1 MCNARLLTEAVLC
14 SAFRVSSIG
23 GSVVQWLGTHTLELH
38 PHSALLSCMTFPGRS
53 ILTRFLSLS
62 CYPACLFSPF
72 SKFNHPNILK
82 QLGVCLLNEP
92 QYIILEL
99 MEGGDLLTYLRKARM
114 TSVGNGVHSIGY
126 VMQMTYKFV
135 LLSFKFNRLQF
146 GLMVE
151 T

>member
-1 MCNARLLTEAVLC
+1 MKGTRNKEL
-14 SAFRVSSIG
+14 FYSIK
-23 GSVVQWLGTHTLELH
+23 
-38 PHSALLSCMTFPGRS
+38 

-72 SKFNHPNILK
+72 SKFNHPNIVK

-126 VMQMTYKFV
+126 IMQMTYKFV
-135 LLSFKFNRLQF
+135 LFSFKFNRLQF
-146 GLMVE
+146 WLMVE